1 MWTLQ
6 ESNPDL
12 IVITK
17 ACSSVSGKVVRIGRK
32 WINHEKLLGWVE
44 KFSCKGSTEKLNF
57 GVAGMERKEC
67 R

>member
-17 ACSSVSGKVVRIGRK
+17 ACSSVSGKVVRIGGK